1 MARRKKKMTAFSK
14 LLIFLL
20 FATPVLF
27 LGISYTTG
35 QDGIGNIKSLLGIK
49 EKTQKPSKSYAPPP
63 SISIE
68 ERDEMYKQIEEMKR
82 QLRDKNAQIKEL
94 QSEVEKLKS
103 GNGQ

>member
-20 FATPVLF
+20 ISTPVLF
-27 LGISYTTG
+27 LGISYATG
-35 QDGIGNIKSLLGIK
+35 QDGIGNVKSMLGLS
-49 EKTQKPSKSYAPPP
+49 EKTQKTSKSYAPPP

-82 QLRDKNAQIKEL
+82 QLRDKNEEIKEL

-103 GNGQ
+103 GNSQ

>member
-20 FATPVLF
+20 ISTPVLF
-27 LGISYTTG
+27 LGISYATG
-35 QDGIGNIKSLLGIK
+35 QDGIGNLKSFLGLSK
-49 EKTQKPSKSYAPPP
+49 KTQETTKSYAPPP

-82 QLRDKNAQIKEL
+82 QLRDKNMQINTL
-94 QSEVEKLKS
+94 QSELDKLKGDS
-103 GNGQ
+103 KQ

>member
-20 FATPVLF
+20 VATPVLF
-27 LGISYTTG
+27 LGISYAIG
-35 QDGIGNIKSLLGIK
+35 QDGIGNVKSLLGITK
-49 EKTQKPSKSYAPPP
+49 KTQETSKSYTPPA

-82 QLRDKNAQIKEL
+82 QLREKNTQIKEL
-94 QSEVEKLKS
+94 HSEVEKLKS
-103 GNGQ
+103 GNNQ